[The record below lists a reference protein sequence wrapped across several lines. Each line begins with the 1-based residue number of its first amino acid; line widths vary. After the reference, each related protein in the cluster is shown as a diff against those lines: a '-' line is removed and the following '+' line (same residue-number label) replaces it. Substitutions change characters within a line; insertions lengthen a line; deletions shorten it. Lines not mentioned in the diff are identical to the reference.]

1 MKGAFNHFQTLN
13 ALKTR
18 KDLSMILF
26 GESLNVISNV
36 IGKEFK
42 EPDPAKRNPE
52 PIQKEVIEQ
61 KEKGMDY
68 IDINLGPAKKF
79 GTELMPW
86 VVNVVQEAVPG
97 MPLLLDS
104 SNIDA
109 IEAGLKVAK
118 PADKPHI
125 VNSIMARPERY
136 EIMVPM
142 TAKYDADFVALMW
155 GPEGLPRDENERA
168 ALAVELLYFANE
180 AGIPNEKIW
189 VDGIVTPVNIQ
200 QPQAISLMEFQ
211 GMLQDIA
218 PGARSTCG
226 LSNISNGPPNHLRPI
241 LNQTYMVMLQKYG
254 MESVI
259 SDPLDIQ
266 LTAIAKGQRQD
277 IVDLIY
283 GIMDGN
289 QPDMASLDKEMQDYA
304 KTVNVIL
311 GNTLY
316 SDSWLE
322 L

>member
-1 MKGAFNHFQTLN
+1 
-13 ALKTR
+13 
-18 KDLSMILF
+18 MILF
-26 GESLNVISNV
+26 GESLNVISTV
-36 IGKEFK
+36 IGKQFK

-52 PIQKEVIEQ
+52 PIQKEVIMQ

-86 VVNVVQEAVPG
+86 VIQVVQEAVPG
-97 MPLLLDS
+97 MPLLLDT

-109 IEAGLKVAK
+109 IEAGLKVIK
-118 PADKPHI
+118 PASKPHI
-125 VNSIMARPERY
+125 INSIMARPERY
-136 EIMVPM
+136 EVMVPM
-142 TAKYDADFVALMW
+142 AAKYDADFVALMW

-180 AGIPNEKIW
+180 AGIANERIW

-200 QPQAISLMEFQ
+200 QPQAISLMQFQ

-218 PGARSTCG
+218 PGAKSTCG
-226 LSNISNGPPNHLRPI
+226 LSNISNGPPSNLRPI

-259 SDPLDIQ
+259 SDPLDEQ
-266 LTAIAKGQRQD
+266 LTTIAKGKRQD

-283 GIMDGN
+283 GIMDGT
-289 QPDMASLDKEMQDYA
+289 QPDIPSLSKEMQDYA

>member
-1 MKGAFNHFQTLN
+1 
-13 ALKTR
+13 
-18 KDLSMILF
+18 MILF
-26 GESLNVISNV
+26 GESLNVISTV

-42 EPDPAKRNPE
+42 EADPAKRNPE
-52 PIQKEVIEQ
+52 PIQKEVLKQ
-61 KEKGMDY
+61 KELGMDY

-109 IEAGLKVAK
+109 IEAGLKVCK

-136 EIMVPM
+136 EAMVPM
-142 TAKYDADFVALMW
+142 AAKYEADFVALMW
-155 GPEGLPRDENERA
+155 GPDGLPRDENERA
-168 ALAVELLYFANE
+168 ALAVELLYYANE

-200 QPQAISLMEFQ
+200 QQQCMSLLNFQ
-211 GMLQDIA
+211 MMLEDMA
-218 PGARSTCG
+218 PGSKSTCG
-226 LSNISNGPPNHLRPI
+226 LSNISNGPPEHLRGI
-241 LNQTYMVMLQKYG
+241 LNRTYMVMLEKYG
-254 MESVI
+254 MAAVI
-259 SDPLDIQ
+259 SDPLDTK
-266 LTAIAKGQRQD
+266 LTAIAKGERQD

-283 GIMDGN
+283 GMMDGTE
-289 QPDMASLDKEMQDYA
+289 PDISSLDKEMQDYA
-304 KTVNVIL
+304 KTYKVIM
-311 GNTLY
+311 GETLY

-322 L
+322 I

>member
-1 MKGAFNHFQTLN
+1 ML
-13 ALKTR
+13 L
-18 KDLSMILF
+18 L
-26 GESLNVISNV
+26 GESLNVISKK
-36 IGKEFK
+36 IGRAFK
-42 EPDPAKRNPE
+42 ERDPK
-52 PIQKEVIEQ
+52 PIQEEALFQ
-61 KEKGMDY
+61 KGKGMDF
-68 IDINLGPAKKF
+68 IDINLGPAKKD
-79 GTELMPW
+79 GHELMPW
-86 VVNVVQEAVPG
+86 VVETVQEVVDDI
-97 MPLLLDS
+97 PLVLDT
-104 SNIDA
+104 SNISA
-109 IEAGLKVAK
+109 IEAALKVCK
-118 PADKPHI
+118 LTPI
-125 VNSIMARPERY
+125 INSIMCRPERY
-136 EIMVPM
+136 EKMVPL
-142 TAKYDADFVALMW
+142 AAEYNADFVALMW

-226 LSNISNGPPNHLRPI
+226 LSNISNGPPDHLRPI

-259 SDPLDIQ
+259 ADPLDDQ
-266 LTAIAKGQRQD
+266 LISIARGERQD

-289 QPDMASLDKEMQDYA
+289 EPDMASLSKEMLDYA
-304 KTVNVIL
+304 KTTNVIL
-311 GNTLY
+311 GKSLY